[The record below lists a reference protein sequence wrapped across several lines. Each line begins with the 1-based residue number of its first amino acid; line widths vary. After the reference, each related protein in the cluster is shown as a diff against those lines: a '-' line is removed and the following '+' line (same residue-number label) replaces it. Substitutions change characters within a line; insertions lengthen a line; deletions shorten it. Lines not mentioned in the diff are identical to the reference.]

1 MSTHYSNNKFK
12 HIELNT
18 CQSNVK
24 KEDTIKWQNLQII
37 YIPPPDVSLYFEFP
51 QVVVCKAS
59 TCVLIKGNDDK
70 KKKR

>member
-24 KEDTIKWQNLQII
+24 KEHTIKWQTLQII
-37 YIPPPDVSLYFEFP
+37 YIPPPDVSLYF
-51 QVVVCKAS
+51 
-59 TCVLIKGNDDK
+59 
-70 KKKR
+70 